1 MSSKMLYEAI
11 ALVRAGNKDDAR
23 QIIFEI
29 LRVDPKNEMAWMW
42 LAETLSSDRDRLNV
56 LKASLK
62 YNPDSKIANMAIE
75 KMREKMEE
83 DGVDFNEAEA
93 PFSSEPGFD
102 PLQANRTGHTGALI
116 GFDGSFILSE
126 VSDFDEIIDL
136 RSPQDGEL
144 DFMNTTIE
152 TNESIPASPL
162 NEEGFDIEPDSP
174 EEEVDFSKIFNQ
186 VEDETVE
193 PEENE
198 AFEAESVLDEE
209 PQNEEVTSSEPSDEL
224 AFEPDLTELLAEE
237 DIFMP
242 AEDEPDLDSRLNFN
256 ESNSDQGDDI
266 NLNFNEKIDIP
277 EEDLIDL
284 DALSPEELG
293 FDQQDQPG
301 ETTREDIAELEA
313 LLEEEDLVEEKVL
326 ESTVAK
332 NKIRRKKQ
340 DRRAAILM
348 GFMFIFIAALCAV
361 AVFVIWNYSNQNRLA
376 AYQPTSTIFPTSTDM
391 PTATLEPSATITPT
405 PKPTAT
411 PTMVPTPTKIVP
423 LSELA
428 ISAAGIENLSL
439 RLNQTIDDSFYTSLD
454 GSLAAITDGGDVR
467 VYDVAR
473 GKEIYA
479 LSGHDR
485 AISDVVFSSDNRYM
499 VTGAVD
505 FTIRLWDLELGT
517 QTGYTLNSDAINRIY
532 TMENAAS
539 FPREVTVD
547 FSPDGSTIA
556 AGTFGIIS
564 IIDVPTGLTR
574 GTFALTNEE
583 INLAVWNNE
592 NLHGFD
598 VRFNENGWVLTAGMS
613 KLLVGLDT
621 LDATLL
627 YRYELGEQAI
637 LNFNENRVYFAEQDA
652 GGISIR
658 MMDTGEITTGFGGK
672 GTDEQPL
679 PSYDV
684 STNWERVAI
693 VSGDEQNQPQLSVWD
708 VFVDWNII
716 NIPGICVDDLCR
728 APAFSLSSDGK
739 LIAVEL
745 EGEDDKNDLQ
755 VINLDGLN
763 ELHRFSGLQ
772 TGVRAVDISPTGNL
786 ISALDEAGVLHVW
799 DLEIGV
805 ERAAIQTND
814 AEFVQF
820 SNNGQFLFAWNDDTL
835 WAWSQPLPPPDNAFP
850 GIQYEQLENWLLA
863 QGDGIRCRVG
873 DLNTE
878 TNWQQVECTKELES
892 YSVITSYYLDEDGYL
907 FELEHDLALGE
918 DVALDEE
925 IIADFAYF
933 GSMNYTGA
941 QPEAATQW
949 ISEQMP
955 TLADVGSQVETSFGA
970 IRFLLSRT
978 ETGYKLYLIVPD
990 AAS

>member
-29 LRVDPKNEMAWMW
+29 LRVEPHNEMAWMW
-42 LAETLSSDRDRLNV
+42 LAETLTSDRDRLHV
-56 LKASLK
+56 LTASLK
-62 YNPDSKIANMAIE
+62 YNPESKIANTAVE

-83 DGVDFNEAEA
+83 DGIDLDREA
-93 PFSSEPGFD
+93 PFSTESGYD

-136 RSPQDGEL
+136 RSPQEGEL
-144 DFMNTTIE
+144 DFMMSAAGDSESAFDDQPQTGVLDAEPVSEEQEERSFSEIFKNDEE
-152 TNESIPASPL
+152 TS
-162 NEEGFDIEPDSP
+162 
-174 EEEVDFSKIFNQ
+174 
-186 VEDETVE
+186 E
-193 PEENE
+193 PEEGA
-198 AFEAESVLDEE
+198 AFEVGADVEEEPEAEESVL
-209 PQNEEVTSSEPSDEL
+209 PQTSDEL

-237 DIFMP
+237 DIFIP
-242 AEDEPDLDSRLNFN
+242 AEDEPDLDDRLNF
-256 ESNSDQGDDI
+256 DQQDSTEAEDI
-266 NLNFNEKIDIP
+266 DLSFNKAVEDS

-293 FDQQDQPG
+293 FEAQNQPG
-301 ETTREDIAELEA
+301 ETTHEDIAELEA

-340 DRRAAILM
+340 DRRA
-348 GFMFIFIAALCAV
+348 GFLVAFLFLFIAALCAV

-376 AYQPTSTIFPTSTDM
+376 AYQPTQTIFPTSTDM
-391 PTATLEPSATITPT
+391 PTATLEPTPTITAT
-405 PKPTAT
+405 PRPTAT
-411 PTMVPTPTKIVP
+411 PTTIPTPTRIVP

-428 ISAAGIENLSL
+428 ISAAGIESLGLS
-439 RLNQTIDDSFYTSLD
+439 LNQTVEDDFYTSLD

-485 AISDVVFSSDNRYM
+485 RITDLVFSADNRYM
-499 VTGAVD
+499 VTGAAD
-505 FTIRLWDLELGT
+505 FTIRLWDLEVGT
-517 QTGYTLNSDAINRIY
+517 QTGYTLNADAINRIY
-532 TMENAAS
+532 TMENAAA
-539 FPREVTVD
+539 FPREVKVD
-547 FSPDGSTIA
+547 FSPDGSTLA
-556 AGTFGIIS
+556 AGTFGIVS

-583 INLAVWNNE
+583 INLTVWKNE

-627 YRYELGEQAI
+627 YRYELGEQAF
-637 LNFNENRVYFAEQDA
+637 LNFNESRVYFAEQDA

-658 MMDTGEITTGFGGK
+658 LMDSGEISTGFGGK
-672 GTDEQPL
+672 GTDQQPL
-679 PSYDV
+679 PRYDV
-684 STNWERVAI
+684 STNWRRVAI
-693 VSGDEQNQPQLSVWD
+693 VSGDESNQPQVSVWD

-716 NIPGICVDDLCR
+716 NFPGICEEDVCR
-728 APAFSLSSDGK
+728 APAFALSSDGK

-745 EGEDDKNDLQ
+745 EGESDKNDLQ

-763 ELHRFSGLQ
+763 ELHRLAGLQ

-786 ISALDEAGVLHVW
+786 IAALDEAGVLRVW

-805 ERAAIQTND
+805 ERTAIQTND
-814 AEFVQF
+814 AESVEF
-820 SNNGQFLFAWNDDTL
+820 SENGQFLFAWNVDTL
-835 WAWSQPLPPPDNAFP
+835 WAWSQPLPPPENAFP
-850 GIQYEQLENWLLA
+850 GINAAQLQTWLLA
-863 QGDGIRCRVG
+863 QGEGARCQVG
-873 DLNTE
+873 DMNPETE
-878 TNWQQVECTKELES
+878 WQQVVCTQEAAAHTVTS
-892 YSVITSYYLDEDGYL
+892 SYYFDEEGYL
-907 FELEHDLALGE
+907 FELEHDLVLAE
-918 DVALDEE
+918 EVALDEA
-925 IIADFAYF
+925 IIEDFAYF
-933 GSMNYTGA
+933 GSLNYAGA
-941 QPEAATQW
+941 QPEAAAAW
-949 ISEQMP
+949 ITEQLP
-955 TLADVGSQVETSFGA
+955 TLAEAGDQQETSFGA
-970 IRFLLSRT
+970 IRFVLSRT
-978 ETGYKLYLIVPD
+978 ETGYQLFLVVPQ
-990 AAS
+990 AGS